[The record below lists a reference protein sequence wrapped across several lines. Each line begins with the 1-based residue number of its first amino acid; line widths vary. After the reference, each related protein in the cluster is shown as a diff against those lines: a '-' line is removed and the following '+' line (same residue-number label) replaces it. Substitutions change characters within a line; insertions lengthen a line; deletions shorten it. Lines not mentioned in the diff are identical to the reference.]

1 MTARGAARTEEVQ
14 FDLRGIDQMALC
26 GPADQNLRR
35 LERRF
40 DGTVSA
46 RGDRLRIVGPADQ
59 VPRIRDVVADLLERV
74 RRGQRIDAVT
84 VDYLLAGRGED
95 EPAAELIA
103 GEGEPL
109 LHASGTR
116 RVIRPRTDGQRRY
129 AEAVRDHDVVF
140 AVGPA
145 GTGKTYLA
153 VVLAMDYLKRNLV
166 DRIVLVRPAVEA
178 GEQLGFLPGDLQQ
191 KINPYL
197 RPLYDALSDL
207 VGPARIGKYMETGVI
222 EASPLA
228 YMRGR
233 TLNNAFVIL
242 DEAQNTTVGQMKMF
256 LTRLGYQAKAVIT
269 GDITQIDLAV
279 GERSGL
285 VHVRE
290 VLSGTEGVAFVE
302 LGSQDTQRHPLV
314 RRIVD
319 AFDDAERAA
328 VQTAEA
334 AASLAAAPAEAAD
347 AAAPG
352 AGRDADPD
360 AGAGTDPDEG
370 A

>member
-1 MTARGAARTEEVQ
+1 MKSAGGARTEEVR
-14 FDLRGIDQMALC
+14 FDLRGIDQVALC
-26 GPADQNLRR
+26 GPGDENLRR

-46 RGDRLRIVGPADQ
+46 RGDLLRIIGPADQ
-59 VPRIRDVVADLLERV
+59 VPLVRDVVADLLERV
-74 RRGQRIDAVT
+74 RRGQRIDGVT
-84 VDYLLAGRGED
+84 VDYLLAGRSGRD
-95 EPAAELIA
+95 EA
-103 GEGEPL
+103 GEAPDGGDAL
-109 LHASGTR
+109 MYATGSR
-116 RVIRPRTDGQRRY
+116 RAIQVRTAGQRHY
-129 AEAVRDHDVVF
+129 VDAVRDHDVVF

-166 DRIVLVRPAVEA
+166 DRIILVRPAVEA
-178 GEQLGFLPGDLQQ
+178 GEQLGFLPGDLQE

-197 RPLYDALSDL
+197 RPLYDALSDII
-207 VGPARIGKYMETGVI
+207 GPARIGKYMESGII
-222 EASPLA
+222 EATPLA

-269 GDITQIDLAV
+269 GDVTQIDLAPD
-279 GERSGL
+279 ERSGL

-290 VLSGTEGVAFVE
+290 ILSGTEGVAFVE
-302 LGSQDTQRHPLV
+302 LDARDTQRHPLV

-319 AFDDAERAA
+319 AFDGAERAA
-328 VQTAEA
+328 SESPLTAGGRLDGEA
-334 AASLAAAPAEAAD
+334 HGPEGDDAPD
-347 AAAPG
+347 G
-352 AGRDADPD
+352 
-360 AGAGTDPDEG
+360 EG
-370 A
+370 D

>member
-1 MTARGAARTEEVQ
+1 MTSANRQPFEEIR
-14 FDLRGIDQMALC
+14 FDLRGIDQIALC

-40 DGTVSA
+40 DGTVAA
-46 RGDRLRIVGPADQ
+46 RGDLLRIVGPPQQ
-59 VPRIRDVVADLLERV
+59 VPLIRDVVADLLERV
-74 RRGQRIDAVT
+74 RRGQRIDTIT
-84 VDYLLAGRGED
+84 VDYLLASHGAS
-95 EPAAELIA
+95 EPAAEIVGDDQA
-103 GEGEPL
+103 PL
-109 LHASGTR
+109 LFASGSR
-116 RVIRPRTDGQRRY
+116 R
-129 AEAVRDHDVVF
+129 AVRVRSAGQQRYVEAIREHDVVF
-140 AVGPA
+140 VVGPA

-153 VVLAMDYLKRNLV
+153 VVQAMDYLKRNLV
-166 DRIVLVRPAVEA
+166 DRIILVRPAVEA

-207 VGPARIGKYMETGVI
+207 VGPTRIGKYMESGII

-256 LTRLGYQAKAVIT
+256 LTRLGNQAKAVVT
-269 GDITQIDLAV
+269 GDITQIDLAP

-285 VHVRE
+285 VHVRTI
-290 VLSGTEGVAFVE
+290 LAGTEGVAFVD
-302 LGSQDTQRHPLV
+302 LDSCDTQRHPLV

-319 AFDDAERAA
+319 AFAEAERCLS
-328 VQTAEA
+328 TESEA
-334 AASLAAAPAEAAD
+334 ARPAASVAAGTSSDAADAPPAAPAIM
-347 AAAPG
+347 
-352 AGRDADPD
+352 
-360 AGAGTDPDEG
+360 PDEEP
-370 A
+370 